1 MQHIGM
7 AVQIRNFSIPPKTI
21 LLEEGKV
28 AEKLYLIRKGCL
40 RLFFYNE
47 EKDIIFS
54 NSFLR
59 GILSPHSIAYTNT
72 RRVFSIWRV
81 SNQRNSRLYE
91 ERIFT
96 F

>member
-1 MQHIGM
+1 MIENSHLNYIES
-7 AVQIRNFSIPPKTI
+7 QIKSEYLSVPSKAI

-40 RLFFYNE
+40 RLFSIMRGKILLF
-47 EKDIIFS
+47 

-59 GILSPHSIAYTNT
+59 EILSPHSIVCINA

-81 SNQRNSRLYE
+81 SNQRNLRL
-91 ERIFT
+91 
-96 F
+96 